1 MPGSAERIRNMT
13 TENTPNVI
21 TPAHLAQ
28 AMDYSAYVALT
39 EQLLAENKTTG
50 TNHSPDLVEYTRMN
64 LHRMRRGEKTAV
76 LTDEMLDT
84 LKNVNRKMVWL
95 VITEAWCGD
104 AAQNLP
110 GIVKIADASPLIEVK
125 LLLRDEHLDVMD
137 AYLTNGGRSIP
148 KLIALDA
155 ETLEELGTWG
165 PRPEPAQQLVLD
177 AKEQKMDFKEMAE
190 KLHGWYGK
198 DRSRTLQQEF
208 IPLIKAW
215 ATADETIANS

>member
-1 MPGSAERIRNMT
+1 MT
-13 TENTPNVI
+13 TQNTPKVI
-21 TPAHLAQ
+21 TQAHLEKALN
-28 AMDYSAYVALT
+28 YTEYVALT

-50 TNHSPDLVEYTRMN
+50 TNHADDLVEYTRMN
-64 LHRMRRGEKTAV
+64 LHRMRRGEKSAV
-76 LTDEMLDT
+76 LTDEMLET
-84 LKNVNRKMVWL
+84 LQKVERNMVWV

-110 GIVKIADASPLIEVK
+110 GIMKMADASPLIDLK
-125 LLLRDEHLDVMD
+125 LLLRDENLEVMD

-165 PRPEPAQQLVLD
+165 PRPEAAQQLVMD
-177 AKEQKMDFKEMAE
+177 AKAQNMDFKEMAE

-208 IPLIKAW
+208 IPLLNAW
-215 ATADETIANS
+215 TSVAETITENS